1 MPIYNAELSR
11 GALMPL
17 ESKRIATLLLTDPD
31 DKAWAHAIETENI
44 LQKNTVFTAN
54 RQANLIR
61 KRLMTLD
68 ATAWK
73 LIIKPDSEV
82 TNQLLFAAA
91 IKQSKLLGDFMCSVY
106 ANRQRKLE
114 TTLTPLNWE
123 DFLTECAHRDSTV
136 ADWNDS
142 TKLKIYSCIKRILL
156 EAKYLVD
163 HNSMTISP
171 RALHPVVKKY
181 LLDRDETYV
190 VDCLERLK

>member
-11 GALMPL
+11 GSLLPL
-17 ESKRIATLLLTDPD
+17 ESKRIATLLLTGPD
-31 DKAWAHAIETENI
+31 DKAWAHAIEIENI

-68 ATAWK
+68 ATGWN
-73 LIIKPDSEV
+73 LIIKADSEV

-91 IKQSKLLGDFMCSVY
+91 IMQSKLLGDFMFSVY

-114 TTLTPLNWE
+114 MSIAPSNWE
-123 DFLTECAHRDSTV
+123 DFLTDCSHLDPTV
-136 ADWNDS
+136 ANWNDS
-142 TKLKIYSCIKRILL
+142 TKLKIYRCIKRILV
-156 EAKYLVD
+156 EAKYIVD
-163 HNSMTISP
+163 RDSMSISP

-181 LLDRDETYV
+181 LLDRDEAYV
-190 VDCLERLK
+190 IDCLERVK

>member
-1 MPIYNAELSR
+1 
-11 GALMPL
+11 MPL

-31 DKAWAHAIETENI
+31 DKAWMHAIETENI

-61 KRLMTLD
+61 KRLITLD

-163 HNSMTISP
+163 RNSMAISP

-190 VDCLERLK
+190 VDCLERVK